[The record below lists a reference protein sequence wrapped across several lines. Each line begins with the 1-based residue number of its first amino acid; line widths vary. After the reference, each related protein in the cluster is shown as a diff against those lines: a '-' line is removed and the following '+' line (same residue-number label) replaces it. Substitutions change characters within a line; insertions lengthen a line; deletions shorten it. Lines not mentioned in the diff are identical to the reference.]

1 MRLSDEGV
9 NHDAVLLH
17 PRQLA
22 ALGILAG
29 LIGQLRACENVEDG
43 YEFQQELLRRRVEVD
58 EDGLEFRRAVRRI
71 RGGKPPQPGAPEPQ
85 SGLDP
90 SSVEAWQTEHF
101 VCERLGRQYRD
112 IGDALAWRVFGF
124 QRKYILALSR
134 NDPPGS
140 MARKAGLAKEQE
152 TVEKAWREDGRFAL
166 MHDLTNALRIGDI
179 TVFTDSGPKIIEVKT
194 DPKRRNA
201 TQQRRIEAAELA
213 LQGAGPLPGPDI
225 MERLYDLDVP
235 LQTHLAVLADGLERA
250 AREGIFAA
258 KLPGARALTVT
269 DIFGCNAQGWTEEEY
284 QDRLQRKHDGT
295 LRRARIGPQGRE
307 DNVHATNLDLVARD
321 PRRVPFAAYPFHPM
335 ACARLISD
343 LAVFTVETSGPALAE
358 VLCQA
363 GLDAEWV
370 RLPGLGDLR
379 PGEVVIEIQR
389 KTSRRLPDGK
399 TLEFSRTLQMQRSE
413 LDRYLIELLEMATWI
428 EGIRYLL
435 ADYRIEGKPWPHYR
449 DEDRVWL

>member
-1 MRLSDEGV
+1 MRLSDAGV

-22 ALGILAG
+22 ALDTLAG
-29 LIGQLRACENVEDG
+29 LIGQLRACENVKDG
-43 YEFQQELLRRRVEVD
+43 YEFQQELLRLRLAVD
-58 EDGLEFRRAVRRI
+58 EDRMAFRQAVRRI
-71 RGGKPPQPGAPEPQ
+71 RSRKQPQPDAPEPQ

-90 SSVEAWQTEHF
+90 SSLETWQIEYD
-101 VCERLGRQYRD
+101 VCERLGRQYRC

-152 TVEKAWREDGRFAL
+152 TVEQAWQDGRFAL
-166 MHDLTNALRIGDI
+166 MHDLTNCLRIGDI
-179 TVFTDSGPKIIEVKT
+179 TVFTDDGPKIIEVKT
-194 DPKRRNA
+194 DPARQNA
-201 TQQRRIEAAELA
+201 AQERRIKAAELA

-225 MERLYDLDVP
+225 RERLYDLDIP
-235 LQTHLAVLADGLERA
+235 LKTHLDVLDDGTGRA

-258 KLPGARALTVT
+258 KLPGARALLVT
-269 DIFGCNAQGWTEEEY
+269 DIFGCNAQGWTEDQY
-284 QDRLQRKHDGT
+284 NDRLKRKHDGA
-295 LRRARIGPQGRE
+295 LRRAGIGPQGRE
-307 DNVHATNLDLVARD
+307 DNIHATNLDLVARD
-321 PRRVPFAAYPFHPM
+321 PRRVPLAAYPLHPM

-343 LAVFTVETSGPALAE
+343 LAVFTVETSGPALADA
-358 VLCQA
+358 LCRA

-370 RLPGLGDLR
+370 RPPGLGDLA
-379 PGEVVIEIQR
+379 PGEVVIEIHR
-389 KTSRRLPDGK
+389 KTSRRLPGDM
-399 TLEFSRTLQMQRSE
+399 TLELSRTLQMRRSE
-413 LDRYLIELLEMATWI
+413 LDRYLIELLELPTWI

-449 DEDRVWL
+449 DEDCVWL